1 MKVSKKIREWL
12 SRGFELEEGTWID
25 EIVALEEK
33 IKRQAEQLTRANAAL
48 SPRKQ
53 EAMRWKRLHHELG
66 KKYAAVKND

>member
-1 MKVSKKIREWL
+1 MKL
-12 SRGFELEEGTWID
+12 SERMHNALFDHWAD
-25 EIVALEEK
+25 EVAEMETK

-66 KKYAAVKND
+66 KKYDAVKND